1 MFCVQLYFYCLIFVS
16 HVLFLIIL
24 FLITHYLMTGRN
36 YDWNGKRKL
45 TWNKEMAEAYDNRAK
60 CFVDQYFNYEV
71 TENVKVGIAS

>member
-1 MFCVQLYFYCLIFVS
+1 M
-16 HVLFLIIL
+16 
-24 FLITHYLMTGRN
+24 ITHKLITGRN

-71 TENVKVGIAS
+71 TENVKVEIAL